1 MVDFNTKKIIEKMY
15 GARIDD
21 CCLFGSIV
29 FFVLFI
35 LDWDLDYL
43 FFAGIMLC
51 VGASIKK
58 RKNKKQKNE
67 KN

>member
-1 MVDFNTKKIIEKMY
+1 MIEKYKKMVEKMY
-15 GARIDD
+15 GSRIDD
-21 CCLFGSIV
+21 CFLFGSIV
-29 FFVLFI
+29 FVGLFI

-58 RKNKKQKNE
+58 KKK
-67 KN
+67 